1 MRIFRSLDEIET
13 IGTAGQRSIV
23 TIGSFDGVHLAHQEL
38 LRRVRERARNERA
51 SSVAITFDPH
61 PLFILAPSRAP
72 RLLTPLP
79 MKLEL
84 LAQSDIDKLLIL
96 PFTEELSR
104 WSPEQFVEQIL
115 VKALRASGVVVGE
128 NFRFG
133 HKQAGTP
140 QLLEELGRRWNFS
153 TEMFPSI
160 RVRGLTV
167 SSSQIR
173 AALEGGNISIANR
186 LLGRPFAIRGEVAP
200 GRGIGHSQTV
210 PTLNLGSYADLIP
223 VRGVYVTD
231 VRLGS
236 GSKAKPME
244 PSLSRRLRS
253 VTNVGVRPTFGE
265 RELGVETHLLDP
277 WEGPAPSLLEIHF
290 LYRLRDERKFE
301 SAEQLKSQILLDAG
315 RATAYFRLRDRFCG
329 DVAAGA

>member
-1 MRIFRSLDEIET
+1 MQTFHSLDEITET
-13 IGTAGQRSIV
+13 GAAVRRSIV

-38 LRRVRERARNERA
+38 LRRVRERARNESA

-84 LAQSDIDKLLIL
+84 LAQSDIDRLLIL

-104 WSPEQFVEQIL
+104 WSPEQFAEQVL
-115 VKALRASGVVVGE
+115 VNALRTSGVVVGD

-140 QLLEELGRRWNFS
+140 RLLEDLGQRWNFS
-153 TEMFPSI
+153 TEVFPSI
-160 RVRGLTV
+160 RIRGLTV
-167 SSSQIR
+167 SSSQVR
-173 AALEGGNISIANR
+173 AALEAGQISIANR
-186 LLGRPFAIRGEVAP
+186 LLGRPFAVRGEIVS
-200 GRGIGHSQTV
+200 GRGIGRSQTV
-210 PTLNLGSYADLIP
+210 PTLNLGPYTGLIP
-223 VRGVYVTD
+223 ARGVYVTE
-231 VRLGS
+231 VRLGVGGEDTPL
-236 GSKAKPME
+236 GS
-244 PSLSRRLRS
+244 SLARRLRS

-277 WEGPAPSLLEIHF
+277 WEGPVPPWMEILF

-301 SAEQLKSQILLDAG
+301 SAEQLKSQILRDAR
-315 RATAYFRLRDRFCG
+315 RAEAYFRRRERFCA
-329 DVAAGA
+329 DVAAGS